1 MLECIKND
9 YLAQKARFEQ
19 MCREEI
25 AAQKAKADRELIEP
39 KCQDYEKAKA
49 ESIRTAQAAY
59 QSAIELAE
67 KTCAESKKAYRELVY
82 DKVEQATN
90 SAFADA
96 IADLDAKLAGAEQK

>member
-19 MCREEI
+19 MCREEV

-59 QSAIELAE
+59 VLSSRRLRIMSAGIQTRHL
-67 KTCAESKKAYRELVY
+67 
-82 DKVEQATN
+82 Q
-90 SAFADA
+90 
-96 IADLDAKLAGAEQK
+96 